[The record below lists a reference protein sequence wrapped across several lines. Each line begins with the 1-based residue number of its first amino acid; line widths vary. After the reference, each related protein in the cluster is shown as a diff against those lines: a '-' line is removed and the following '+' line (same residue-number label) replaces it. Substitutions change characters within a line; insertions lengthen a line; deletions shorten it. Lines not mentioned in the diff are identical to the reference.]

1 MRGQERGPHHLARLQ
16 WRERSRV
23 LVSCMSYGVSK

>member
-16 WRERSRV
+16 RHERSRV